1 MNDERTEAAAPASTD
16 PTPATLTRLAK
27 YLPALLIGHMFVTVP
42 TLVISLALA
51 YATFVQADATRK
63 IQRSETWPFISYG
76 TSNISPEGTEVIAF
90 NLANDGVGPARLKA
104 IEFLYAGR
112 PMTHPRAF
120 LQRCCGDSQA
130 NPTPFMS
137 SPVDGVL
144 RPGEI
149 THFIRLVKSP
159 ANAAIWDRLQ
169 VERWKVTIRA
179 CYCSIF
185 DDCWVL
191 DSRTKDPQPVD
202 VCPAA
207 WTKFEERPYPKA
219 AAGL

>member
-1 MNDERTEAAAPASTD
+1 MNDEPNEPAPPAGTD
-16 PTPATLTRLAK
+16 PSPATPTRLAK

-63 IQRSETWPFISYG
+63 IQRSETWPFLSYG
-76 TSNISPEGTEVIAF
+76 TSNISPEGAEVIAF
-90 NLANDGVGPARLKA
+90 DLANDGVGPARLKA
-104 IEFLYAGR
+104 LEFRYDGR

-120 LQRCCGDSQA
+120 LQICCGDSPGS
-130 NPTPFMS
+130 PTPFMS

-144 RPGEI
+144 RPGE
-149 THFIRLVKSP
+149 TAHFIRLAKSP

-191 DSRTKDPQPVD
+191 DSRTKDPRPVD
-202 VCPAA
+202 VCPSN
-207 WTKFEERPYPKA
+207 WTRFEERPFPGA
-219 AAGL
+219 ASR